1 MKNKWPLA
9 GVVAM
14 AFLLSACDNHKSY
27 RAFLTD
33 KMETVFESQD
43 ISQYDSIVIMPRVG
57 CTSCIHKSESF
68 LKKYI
73 DNNKVL
79 FVFTRIGNEKKLKIE
94 IGNDI
99 LSRKNVVIDRNNAFV
114 KSTYEESS
122 YPILMERMPD
132 GTFDY
137 RLLPGVRKY

>member
-1 MKNKWPLA
+1 M
-9 GVVAM
+9 
-14 AFLLSACDNHKSY
+14 
-27 RAFLTD
+27 
-33 KMETVFESQD
+33 
-43 ISQYDSIVIMPRVG
+43 
-57 CTSCIHKSESF
+57 
-68 LKKYI
+68 
-73 DNNKVL
+73 